1 MGLGV
6 VVEPE
11 KQKKKKLK
19 PAKIAVGVVGLLVVI
34 QVIIMYSS
42 ISKYTTK
49 IYPKVWVEDINL
61 SGKTKD
67 EATKAI
73 IQKHNNIIAK
83 KDITIKVN
91 GKQYTIDSSKL
102 DMKYNYSA
110 IIDKAY
116 DFGRQGN
123 IFQKYFAIASPGQKK
138 FTLSHSYNYAIV
150 DTVLKDIIKDVSKK
164 ATNSTIIRNTSG
176 VLVVTKEANGRSID
190 SVSLKKDIKNKVD
203 NLDQEQNLLIQPQ
216 LISVSPKIKKSDLTG
231 INTIISSFTTYF
243 GSSTQNRSTNIRIA
257 SSAVNGHIVMPGEI
271 FSFNDV
277 VGARSTAN
285 GYKTAIGIVNNKDV
299 PDIGGGTCQVSTTLY
314 NAMLRTDIISRE
326 RYAHTLRSTYIGRGL
341 DATVAYGL
349 LDYRFK
355 NTYSYPIYLESS
367 IQNKSLTFSV
377 YSNAVLNNKHYEIIN
392 DIVGSKVHVY
402 KVTTQN
408 GRQTSRVLL
417 YTDKIV

>member
-6 VVEPE
+6 VLEPE

-19 PAKIAVGVVGLLVVI
+19 SAIIVGGVVGLLLVI
-34 QVIIMYSS
+34 QGIIIYSS
-42 ISKYTTK
+42 LSKYETK

-61 SGKTKD
+61 SGKTKV
-67 EATKAI
+67 EATKSI

-83 KDITIKVN
+83 KNITIKVN
-91 GKQYTIDSSKL
+91 GKQYTIDASKL

-110 IIDKAY
+110 IVDKAY
-116 DFGRQGN
+116 AIGRQGN
-123 IFQKYFAIASPGQKK
+123 IFQKYFAIASPGDKK
-138 FTLSHSYNYAIV
+138 FELTHTYNYAIV
-150 DTVLKDIIKDVSKK
+150 DTVLKNIVKDVSIK
-164 ATNSTIIRNTSG
+164 ATNAAIIRNSSEA
-176 VLVVTKEANGRSID
+176 LIVTKEANGRSID
-190 SVSLKKDIKNKVD
+190 SASLKKDIKNKVN
-203 NLDQEQNLLIQPQ
+203 NLDQEQYLLIQPK
-216 LISVSPKIKKSDLTG
+216 LISVLPKIKESALVG
-231 INTIISSFTTYF
+231 VNTIISSFTTYF
-243 GSSTQNRSTNIRIA
+243 GSSTENRSTNIRIA

-277 VGARSTAN
+277 VGERSTAN

-314 NAMLRTDIISRE
+314 NAMLRTSIVSRE

-367 IQNKSLTFSV
+367 IQNKTLTFSV
-377 YSNAVLNNKHYEIIN
+377 YSNAVLTNKHYEIIN

-402 KVTTQN
+402 RITTQN
-408 GRQTSRVLL
+408 GEQTSRVLL
-417 YTDKIV
+417 YTDRIV